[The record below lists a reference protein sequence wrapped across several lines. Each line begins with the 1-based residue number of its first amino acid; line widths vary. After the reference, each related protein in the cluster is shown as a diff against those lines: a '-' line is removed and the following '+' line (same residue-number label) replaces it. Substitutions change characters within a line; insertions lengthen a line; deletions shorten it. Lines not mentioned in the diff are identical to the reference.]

1 MGPSPDEISRQIA
14 ETREEIEDNIVTLR
28 RRSEVAVE
36 RGKRALLIAAGIG
49 AAAAVAVVGAI
60 VVYRM
65 TRPVTAR
72 ERVERVIPATW
83 WERARHLRESWE
95 LGIRKQVPPLR
106 LYVGDRQVGEELPTN
121 TTQKIL
127 LRIAQAAGMAI
138 GGAMVNRL
146 MSRFHRKG
154 PAA

>member
-1 MGPSPDEISRQIA
+1 LGASSDEISRQIA
-14 ETREEIEDNIVTLR
+14 KTREEIEDNIVTLR
-28 RRSEVAVE
+28 QRSEVAVE
-36 RGKRALLIAAGIG
+36 RGKRALLIATGIG

-65 TRPVTAR
+65 TRPVTVR

-106 LYVGDRQVGEELPTN
+106 LYVGDRQVDEELPTN
-121 TTQKIL
+121 TTQKIV
-127 LRIAQAAGMAI
+127 LRIAQAAGVAI

-146 MSRFHRKG
+146 MSRFDRKG